1 MKILIV
7 RFSSIG
13 DIVLTTPV
21 LRGLKE
27 QLTDIEIHYLTKS
40 KFSSLLEN
48 NPRIDKLW
56 TIEKS
61 IDEIID
67 ALKKENFDQV
77 IDLHHNIRTLA
88 LKKKLRK
95 PSASFKKLNVQ
106 KWMLVNLKM
115 KKMPKV
121 HIVDRYMQAVESLG
135 VKKDDSP
142 CEFYI
147 SAENEVDIQQE
158 LELNTKKYIG
168 VAIGAQFATKCLPT
182 DKMVEIL
189 KDLDSTIVLLGGP
202 EDEAKGNEIATLLNG
217 KEIINSCGKFNL
229 QQSASIVKQASVL
242 LTHDTGLMHIASCFE
257 VPVISVWGNTIPEFG
272 MYPYFP
278 SKPELFSIHEVKD
291 LSCRPCSKIGY
302 QDCPKKHFRCMVEQD
317 VEKVVGALR
326 GFI

>member
-1 MKILIV
+1 
-7 RFSSIG
+7 
-13 DIVLTTPV
+13 
-21 LRGLKE
+21 
-27 QLTDIEIHYLTKS
+27 
-40 KFSSLLEN
+40 
-48 NPRIDKLW
+48 
-56 TIEKS
+56 
-61 IDEIID
+61 
-67 ALKKENFDQV
+67 
-77 IDLHHNIRTLA
+77 
-88 LKKKLRK
+88 
-95 PSASFKKLNVQ
+95 
-106 KWMLVNLKM
+106 M

-278 SKPELFSIHEVKD
+278 SNPELFSIHEVKD